1 MKIISINLLSMS
13 LATYASPY
21 NDSTINNNAIEEKR
35 RYRNRTLKKKEK
47 PNNPKVDAMMKQI
60 YDEENDEE
68 TGSMSDFRPLGP
80 PESASMINND
90 RGLNNQPRANY
101 DYETLI
107 KEQTEET
114 NIQNYQP
121 DYNQS
126 DYNQQANNT
135 QNWSN
140 NNMFPSSYQGAN
152 MYNKGTMD
160 QDELMRKMNYIIY
173 MLEEQKN
180 EKTDNVMEE
189 LILYTFL
196 GVFVIFVVDSFARV
210 GKYKR

>member
-1 MKIISINLLSMS
+1 MS

-68 TGSMSDFRPLGP
+68 TGAMSDFRPLGP

-135 QNWSN
+135 QDWSN

-152 MYNKGTMD
+152 MYNKGNMD

>member
-1 MKIISINLLSMS
+1 MS

-21 NDSTINNNAIEEKR
+21 NESTINNNAIEEKR

-47 PNNPKVDAMMKQI
+47 PSNPKVDAMMKQI
-60 YDEENDEE
+60 YDEDRDEE
-68 TGSMSDFRPLGP
+68 TEAMSDFQPLGP

-114 NIQNYQP
+114 NIQNYQ
-121 DYNQS
+121 Q
-126 DYNQQANNT
+126 DYNQQDYNQQTNN
-135 QNWSN
+135 QQDWSN

-180 EKTDNVMEE
+180 EKTDNIMEE